1 MLTLSTPSS
10 ANAEVVGCCCGMGD
24 GRMMALISRRSRKG
38 GSRMVDGCLTNFCV
52 GHTQYIG
59 IGT

>member
-1 MLTLSTPSS
+1 
-10 ANAEVVGCCCGMGD
+10 
-24 GRMMALISRRSRKG
+24 MMALISRR
-38 GSRMVDGCLTNFCV
+38 SRMVDGCLTNFCV